1 MAARISTAA
10 GTPLVAATG
19 NLAAASGTATLSHNS
34 ANAQEMVYCS
44 GFEVTGSGATA
55 ASVISITVT
64 GVRGGTLTYTVA
76 VPAGVTAGVTPL
88 IVEFDPPIP
97 ATDTATDIVLNLP
110 SFGTGNTNAAGVIH
124 GYRM

>member
-1 MAARISTAA
+1 MTARISTAA

-34 ANAQEMVYCS
+34 GNSQETVYCS
-44 GFEVTGSGATA
+44 GFEVTGAGATA
-55 ASVISITVT
+55 ASVVGVTLT
-64 GVRGGTLTYTVA
+64 GVRGGTLTYNIP

-97 ATDTATDIVLNLP
+97 AADTATDIVLNLP